1 MHTCNAFL
9 GFGILTFMI
18 RGIQGSDA
26 KKGLIGWGIAGSVIL
41 LQLIYRMLKSDNFYP
56 LLYFLISGGLVFTVS
71 FYVST
76 KTQLISFLKH

>member
-1 MHTCNAFL
+1 MNTFTTFL

-41 LQLIYRMLKSDNFYP
+41 LQLIYRM
-56 LLYFLISGGLVFTVS
+56 
-71 FYVST
+71 
-76 KTQLISFLKH
+76 

>member
-18 RGIQGSDA
+18 RDIQSSDA

-41 LQLIYRMLKSDNFYP
+41 LQLIYRM
-56 LLYFLISGGLVFTVS
+56 
-71 FYVST
+71 
-76 KTQLISFLKH
+76 